1 MPRKAG
7 SLTGSKHFNK
17 TEPKDTT
24 SSTDSTQ
31 STVHPLDVG
40 LAERLA
46 KKLGRA
52 TDAGAKVAK
61 GVGATVQAVNTATKT
76 VRRAFTQGSSL
87 VTDDH
92 STSLSQA
99 YGIAKQYGVQ
109 EIDPSTMLGSDP
121 YSADGDIP
129 EMDARTAN
137 QHKFKIQR
145 QNNALEVRLAK
156 IQQGRLVAKVA
167 KENINLVGDFVE
179 VSTAQIDVGTKVIGN
194 QIAATNYG
202 IAQSRLEQTEE
213 LLIQQNIATQGTLN
227 LTSGIRDE
235 WDLKAEKQ
243 QAKNDK
249 LRLEIQGAHAEIEAK
264 TLEVESKMFGNSY
277 YN

>member
-1 MPRKAG
+1 MPRKPG

-17 TEPKDTT
+17 PEDTT
-24 SSTDSTQ
+24 STE
-31 STVHPLDVG
+31 STVTDKG

-46 KKLGRA
+46 TKLGKA
-52 TDAGAKVAK
+52 TEAGAKVAK
-61 GVGATVQAVNTATKT
+61 GIGATVQTVNTATKT

-92 STSLSQA
+92 STSLQQA
-99 YGIAKQYGVQ
+99 YGIAGKYGVT

-129 EMDARTAN
+129 EMDAKTAN

-156 IQQGRLVAKVA
+156 IQQGRLVAKVV
-167 KENINLVGDFVE
+167 KENVNLVGDFVE
-179 VSTAQIDVGTKVIGN
+179 VSTAQIEVGTKVIGN
-194 QIAATNYG
+194 QIAVTNYG

-227 LTSGIRDE
+227 LTVGIRDE
-235 WDLKAEKQ
+235 WDLKDEKQ

-249 LRLEIQGAHAEIEAK
+249 LRLEVQGVHAEIEAK
-264 TLEVESKMFGNSY
+264 TLEIESKMFGNSY

>member
-24 SSTDSTQ
+24 TSSE
-31 STVHPLDVG
+31 STVHPSDKG

-52 TDAGAKVAK
+52 TAEGAKVAK
-61 GVGATVQAVNTATKT
+61 GVGATVQAVGTATKT
-76 VRRAFTQGSSL
+76 VRRAFTQGSNA

-92 STSLSQA
+92 GTSLQQA
-99 YGIAKQYGVQ
+99 YGIAKQYGVT
-109 EIDPSTMLGSDP
+109 EIDTSSMLGSDP

-129 EMDARTAN
+129 EMDAKTAN

-156 IQQGRLVAKVA
+156 IQQGRLVAKVV
-167 KENINLVGDFVE
+167 KENVNLVGDFVE
-179 VSTAQIDVGTKVIGN
+179 VNTAQIEVGTKVIGN
-194 QIAATNYG
+194 QIALTNYG

-227 LTSGIRDE
+227 LTNGIRDE

>member
-24 SSTDSTQ
+24 STSP
-31 STVHPLDVG
+31 HPSDVG

-46 KKLGRA
+46 KKLGKA
-52 TDAGAKVAK
+52 TAEGAKVAK
-61 GVGATVQAVNTATKT
+61 GVGATVQAVGTATKT
-76 VRRAFTQGSSL
+76 VRRAFTQSSSL

-92 STSLSQA
+92 GTSLSQA
-99 YGIAKQYGVQ
+99 YGIAAKYGVT

-129 EMDARTAN
+129 EMDAKTAN

-156 IQQGRLVAKVA
+156 IQQGRLIAKVA
-167 KENINLVGDFVE
+167 KENVNLVGDFVE
-179 VSTAQIDVGTKVIGN
+179 VNTAQIDVGTKVIGN
-194 QIAATNYG
+194 QIAVTNYG

-227 LTSGIRDE
+227 LTNGIRDE

>member
-7 SLTGSKHFNK
+7 SLTGSKHFK

-24 SSTDSTQ
+24 TSTE
-31 STVHPLDVG
+31 STVHPTDKG

-52 TDAGAKVAK
+52 TAEGAKVAS
-61 GVGATVQAVNTATKT
+61 GVGATVQAVNTAAKT
-76 VRRAFTQGSSL
+76 ARRAFTQGSSL

-92 STSLSQA
+92 GTSLQQA
-99 YGIAKQYGVQ
+99 YGIAQQYGIQ
-109 EIDPSTMLGSDP
+109 PIDTSGMLGSDP
-121 YSADGDIP
+121 YAADGDIP
-129 EMDARTAN
+129 EMDAKTAN

-145 QNNALEVRLAK
+145 QNNALEVRLSK

-167 KENINLVGDFVE
+167 KENVNLVGDFVE
-179 VSTAQIDVGTKVIGN
+179 VNTAQIDVGTKVIGN

-213 LLIQQNIATQGTLN
+213 LLIQQNIATQGTIN

>member
-1 MPRKAG
+1 MPRKPAG
-7 SLTGSKHFNK
+7 SMTGSKHFNK

-24 SSTDSTQ
+24 TSSE
-31 STVHPLDVG
+31 STVNPTDKG

-52 TDAGAKVAK
+52 TESGAKVAK
-61 GVGATVQAVNTATKT
+61 GIGATVQAVGTATKT
-76 VRRAFTQGSSL
+76 ARRAFTQGSSL

-92 STSLSQA
+92 GTSLSQA
-99 YGIAKQYGVQ
+99 YGIAQQYGIQ
-109 EIDPSTMLGSDP
+109 PIDTTGMLGSDP
-121 YSADGDIP
+121 YAADSDIP

-137 QHKFKIQR
+137 THKFKIQR

-156 IQQGRLVAKVA
+156 VQQGRLVAKVA
-167 KENINLVGDFVE
+167 KENVNLVGDFVE
-179 VSTAQIDVGTKVIGN
+179 VNTAQIEVGTKVIGN

-213 LLIQQNIATQGTLN
+213 LLIQQNIATQGTIN
-227 LTSGIRDE
+227 LTNGIRDE